1 MSETADTETASTG
14 ATGGTLLPEALPS
27 VLTYLLALAAIAIG
41 VLFGPEVA
49 GTALQMEDPDSA
61 TSLLPILIGLTIG
74 TVAIL
79 LVIRLDAGE
88 LLLRLGFVG
97 LFAYLPALGVTVVA
111 GTVAGVSVGLI
122 LFVLLWFHPEWYIVN
137 IAGVGYIGIANG
149 ILGVSLVPGLIV
161 ATLVAMAVYDAY
173 SVYVSEHMQSLVEGA
188 SVMDLPMAFIVPRRL
203 GFSLRNAESLLEIDE
218 EVALLGF
225 GDAFFPGILAV
236 SAGHFLDAPTLL
248 SSVELLNA
256 PAIGALLG
264 AGVGMVGIHVL
275 QRIVPRSHPALIVL
289 NPAVIIG
296 FLLGAVWAGI
306 SPVAAMG
313 L

>member
-1 MSETADTETASTG
+1 MSETVEEEPTTTEARDQR
-14 ATGGTLLPEALPS
+14 LLPEALPS

-49 GTALQMEDPDSA
+49 GTALQMENPDRA

-79 LVIRLDAGE
+79 IVIRLGAGE
-88 LLLRLGFVG
+88 VLLRLGFVA
-97 LFAYLPALGVTVVA
+97 LFAYLPALGATVVA
-111 GTVAGVSVGLI
+111 GPMIGVSLGLI

-137 IAGVGYIGIANG
+137 LAGVAYIGIANG

-161 ATLVAMAVYDAY
+161 VTLLAMAVYDAY

-203 GFSLRNAESLLEIDE
+203 GFSLRNAESLLDVDE
-218 EVALLGF
+218 EVSVLGF

-236 SAGHFLDAPTLL
+236 SAGHFLDAPTLV
-248 SSVELLNA
+248 SGAELLNA

-264 AGVGMVGIHVL
+264 AGIGMVGIHVL

-296 FLLGAVWAGI
+296 FVLGALWAGI
-306 SPVAAMG
+306 SPLAALG